1 MNGLRRRLLALE
13 GGPRGQFDDLSDG
26 DLAERLNEIYSQ
38 LRPFGYDYAN
48 IDPSNPSTLEL
59 QMMILATTR
68 WLHGEETDLKR
79 PQNNENIMTQSM
91 GEHHAQC

>member
-13 GGPRGQFDDLSDG
+13 GGPREPFDDLSDG

-68 WLHGEETDLKR
+68 WLHGEESDLSR
-79 PQNNENIMTQSM
+79 PENTENTRTQPI
-91 GEHHAQC
+91 GVHHA

>member
-1 MNGLRRRLLALE
+1 MRSIGKRLLALE

-26 DLAERLNEIYSQ
+26 ELAERINEIYAQ
-38 LRPFGYDYAN
+38 LRPSGYDYAD
-48 IDPSNPSTLEL
+48 IDPSNPDTLEL

-68 WLHGEETDLKR
+68 WVHGEESDSIR
-79 PQNNENIMTQSM
+79 PENTENTTMQSI

>member
-13 GGPRGQFDDLSDG
+13 GGPRGPFDDLSDG
-26 DLAERLNEIYSQ
+26 DLAERLNEIYSL
-38 LRPFGYDYAN
+38 LRPFGYDYTD
-48 IDPSNPSTLEL
+48 IDPSNPDTLEL

-68 WLHGEETDLKR
+68 WLHGEESDLSH
-79 PQNNENIMTQSM
+79 PQDTENVKTQSI